1 MKVGERVE
9 DSAATERF
17 DPILLAVIANRFD
30 AIVREMTNT
39 LFRSGRSAV
48 LNMAR
53 DFSCGILTSQDELL
67 AIAEGLQVHL
77 LGTGLQTPYM
87 RKFHPDMAE
96 GDAFLHNDP
105 YLGNTHTADHT
116 ILVPIFVEG
125 AHMFTASAKAHQADC
140 GNAQATT
147 YMAHARDIY
156 EEGGLNFP
164 CVRVQRAY
172 EDVDDVI
179 RMCRRR
185 IRVPDMWYG
194 DYLAAL
200 GAARIAER
208 RVKNLVAKYGKDVIE
223 RFVAEWLDYSE
234 RRVDHAIR
242 QLPSG
247 RLIGRSA
254 HDPLPNVPE
263 GIPVTVIV
271 DVKADEGRVEV
282 DLTQNPDCV
291 PAGVNLSEAC
301 SHGAAMI
308 GVFNCLDSTIPRNAG
323 SFRRVSV
330 QLREN
335 CVVGIPRFPH
345 SCSVATTNLTE
356 RIINA
361 TQSAFAL
368 IGEGW
373 GLAEGGGACG
383 VGYAVVSGND
393 FRRGGAPFVNEI
405 IMGNN
410 GGPAS
415 PSCDGWITFSMPDGA
430 FVTYIDS
437 IEVTEQKYPIHFR
450 ASRLVCDSGGPGR
463 FRGGP
468 AGELIFGPKRD
479 PIDAFYFADFAQNPA
494 QGVWGGMP
502 GGLASVTKVNTTGE
516 ETPRPAIGDTSLKVG
531 EWIKGTEAGG
541 GGYGDPLERNVQR
554 VRADVLERWV
564 SPECARTIYGVVLTG
579 KGESMTVDAPA
590 TATLRKRLKNARLR
604 PTMQPRKAGS
614 LEKKL
619 Q

>member
-1 MKVGERVE
+1 VKVEERTERVGQAE
-9 DSAATERF
+9 DF

-53 DFSCGILTSQDELL
+53 DFSCGLLTSQDQLL
-67 AIAEGLQVHL
+67 ATAEGLQVHL

-87 RKFHPDMAE
+87 RKYHPDMAE
-96 GDAFLHNDP
+96 GDAYLHNDP

-116 ILVPIFVEG
+116 ILVPIFIDGE
-125 AHMFTASAKAHQADC
+125 HMFTASAKAHQADC
-140 GNAQATT
+140 GNSQATT
-147 YMAHARDIY
+147 YMAHAVDIY
-156 EEGGLNFP
+156 EEAGLNFP
-164 CVRVQRAY
+164 CVRVQRGYA
-172 EDVDDVI
+172 DVDDVI

-208 RVKNLVAKYGKDVIE
+208 RVKELVAKYGRDLIA
-223 RFVAEWLDYSE
+223 RFIVEWLNYSE
-234 RRVDHAIR
+234 RRADHAIR

-247 RLIGRSA
+247 RLIGNSA
-254 HDPLPNVPE
+254 HDPLPMVPE
-263 GIPVTVIV
+263 GIPIKVIV
-271 DVKADEGRVEV
+271 DVDSEDGRIAV

-301 SHGAAMI
+301 ARSSAMI
-308 GVFNCLDSTIPRNAG
+308 GVFNCLDPGVPRNAG
-323 SFRRVSV
+323 SFRRVDV
-330 QLREN
+330 KLREN

-345 SCSVATTNLTE
+345 SCSTATTNLTE
-356 RIINA
+356 RVINA

-383 VGYAVVSGND
+383 VGYAVVSGKD
-393 FRRGGAPFVNEI
+393 FRRGGAPFVNELI
-405 IMGNN
+405 NGNN

-415 PSCDGWITFSMPDGA
+415 PWCDGWITFSMPDGA
-430 FVTYIDS
+430 FVTYVDS
-437 IEVTEQKYPIHFR
+437 IEITEQKYPIHFR
-450 ASRLVCDSGGPGR
+450 SLRLLCDSGGPGR

-468 AGELIFGPKRD
+468 SGELVYGPKRD
-479 PIDAFYFADFAQNPA
+479 PIAVFYFADFAHNPA

-502 GGLASVTKVNTTGE
+502 GSLAQIHKLELDGR
-516 ETPRPAIGDTSLKVG
+516 ETPRPTIGDTTLSLG

-541 GGYGDPLERNVQR
+541 GGYGDPLQR
-554 VRADVLERWV
+554 DPEMVRKDVLERWV
-564 SPECARTIYGVVLTG
+564 SIERAQSSYGVVLVG
-579 KGESMTVDAPA
+579 EGESMSVNVPA
-590 TATLRKRLKNARLR
+590 TVALRRRMTRKR
-604 PTMQPRKAGS
+604 TQPGDRGR
-614 LEKKL
+614 

>member
-1 MKVGERVE
+1 VKVEERTERVGQAE
-9 DSAATERF
+9 AF

-53 DFSCGILTSQDELL
+53 DFSCGLLTSQDQLL
-67 AIAEGLQVHL
+67 ATAEGLQVHL

-87 RKFHPDMAE
+87 REYHPDMAE
-96 GDAFLHNDP
+96 GDAYLHNDP

-116 ILVPIFVEG
+116 ILVPIFIDGE
-125 AHMFTASAKAHQADC
+125 HMFTASAKAHQADC
-140 GNAQATT
+140 GNSQATT
-147 YMAHARDIY
+147 YMAHAVDIY
-156 EEGGLNFP
+156 EEAGLNFP
-164 CVRVQRAY
+164 CVRVQRGY

-208 RVKNLVAKYGKDVIE
+208 RVNELVAKYGRDLIA
-223 RFVAEWLDYSE
+223 RFIVEWLNYSE
-234 RRVDHAIR
+234 RRADHAIR

-247 RLIGRSA
+247 RLIGNSA
-254 HDPLPNVPE
+254 HDPLPMVPD
-263 GIPVTVIV
+263 GIPIKVIV
-271 DVKADEGRVEV
+271 DVDSEDGRIAV

-301 SHGAAMI
+301 ARSSAMI
-308 GVFNCLDSTIPRNAG
+308 GVFNCLDPGVPRNAG
-323 SFRRVSV
+323 SFRRVDV
-330 QLREN
+330 KLREN

-345 SCSVATTNLTE
+345 SCSTATTNLTE
-356 RIINA
+356 RVINA

-383 VGYAVVSGND
+383 VGYAVVSGTD
-393 FRRGGAPFVNEI
+393 FRRGGAPFVNELI
-405 IMGNN
+405 NGNN

-415 PSCDGWITFSMPDGA
+415 PWCDGWITFSMPDGA
-430 FVTYIDS
+430 FVTYVDS
-437 IEVTEQKYPIHFR
+437 IEITEQKYPIHFR
-450 ASRLVCDSGGPGR
+450 SLRLLCDSGGPGR

-468 AGELIFGPKRD
+468 SGELVYGPKRD
-479 PIDAFYFADFAQNPA
+479 PIAVFYFADFAHNPA

-502 GGLASVTKVNTTGE
+502 GSLAQISKLELDGR
-516 ETPRPAIGDTSLKVG
+516 ETPRPTIGDTTLSLG

-541 GGYGDPLERNVQR
+541 GGYGDPLQR
-554 VRADVLERWV
+554 DPEMVRKDVLERWV
-564 SPECARTIYGVVLTG
+564 SIERAQSSYGVVLVG
-579 KGESMTVDAPA
+579 EGESMSVSAPA
-590 TATLRKRLKNARLR
+590 TVALRRRLTRER
-604 PTMQPRKAGS
+604 TQPGDGGR
-614 LEKKL
+614 